1 MARNNDLHCFRT
13 HCDGDLPWGKHLP
26 IKCHRLNG
34 IGFQSHGACSP
45 VLKRFDNAAC
55 GSGVALRHRQHIRQ
69 INPPHHNTRAS
80 RASEA
85 HASSLTQVDQLDIS
99 HEADLVSRV
108 REMPSIRQ
116 DRVAEIRAQIASG
129 AYETDDK
136 LNGALERLLDEIG

>member
-1 MARNNDLHCFRT
+1 MQINGPA
-13 HCDGDLPWGKHLP
+13 HL
-26 IKCHRLNG
+26 
-34 IGFQSHGACSP
+34 HGAQ
-45 VLKRFDNAAC
+45 A
-55 GSGVALRHRQHIRQ
+55 
-69 INPPHHNTRAS
+69 INPPHHTTRAS
-80 RASEA
+80 KASEA

-108 REMPSIRQ
+108 REMPAIRQ